1 MLSFKFKPQHFALE
15 QFIMLILE
23 FPKATRLK
31 DLEPDI
37 DKESFLLGILDFDD
51 YICLF
56 LFLFN
61 NLL

>member
-15 QFIMLILE
+15 QFIKLILE
-23 FPKATRLK
+23 FPNATRLI

-51 YICLF
+51 
-56 LFLFN
+56 
-61 NLL
+61 